1 MELLENK
8 WHYGKNL
15 LEVALL
21 GDTWPF
27 VAKDG
32 NRVERLVETSQ
43 LWEGIEVIVYPIFGK
58 FKILYA
64 GYLRK
69 ILSEIDGMK
78 GIYSP
83 IKLWR

>member
-1 MELLENK
+1 MELLEK
-8 WHYGKNL
+8 FKRHYGKNL

-32 NRVERLVETSQ
+32 NRVGVETSQ
-43 LWEGIEVIVYPIFGK
+43 LWEGIEAIMHPIFGK

-78 GIYSP
+78 CIYSP

>member
-8 WHYGKNL
+8 RHYGKNL

-43 LWEGIEVIVYPIFGK
+43 LWEGIEVIVHPIFGK